1 MITIQTL
8 DIPDLTAVIDALQRG
23 EWIKV
28 GEFSVNST
36 LKAYFP
42 VRQDMQIAWGVKGW
56 ARVHA
61 NYSDGIDVNRW
72 IRALCSALLLH
83 PTMFKKPYGCL
94 IFPFWRDG

>member
-28 GEFSVNST
+28 GEFSVRSI
-36 LKAYFP
+36 LKTSFP
-42 VRQDMQIAWGVKGW
+42 VRPDMQITWGVKGW

-61 NYSDGIDVNRW
+61 NYSYSIIDVNQW

-94 IFPFWRDG
+94 IFPFWRD